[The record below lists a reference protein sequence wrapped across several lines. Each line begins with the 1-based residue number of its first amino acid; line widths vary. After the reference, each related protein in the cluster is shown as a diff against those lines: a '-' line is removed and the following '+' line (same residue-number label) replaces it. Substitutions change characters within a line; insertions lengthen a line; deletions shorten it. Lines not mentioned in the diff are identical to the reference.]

1 MLAGWQ
7 VARPVQYEARERCL
21 IFVTRVTY
29 ICYVCTILWRVA
41 VVKNGFQEFQ
51 TRLSAIF
58 RRLQQACHGRRL
70 YFFIH
75 VSAVKL

>member
-1 MLAGWQ
+1 MPNIRNKGHVHLLRLYDIVAG
-7 VARPVQYEARERCL
+7 RGGEK
-21 IFVTRVTY
+21 RV
-29 ICYVCTILWRVA
+29 
-41 VVKNGFQEFQ
+41 QEFQ

-58 RRLQQACHGRRL
+58 RRLQQACHGWRL